1 MKTMIFSIE
10 NTPPTLEKLK
20 RTLQKQGYQVLDAR
34 SDYQGPIE
42 EALIVTDSN
51 AAVKY
56 ASEEHMAC
64 IGFEDASKGEETQRL
79 KGVPI
84 VLLDFEGIDAVF
96 LEQMYRRCRSIPW
109 EIAEEGELLIRESV
123 PEDFKALYAIYQ
135 QPGIDAYMPGMGQ
148 GEETEKK
155 IFEAYMK
162 QHYPFFGYGMWTV
175 IEKSTGHIV
184 GRAGIENGEYRGRT
198 VLSAGY
204 LIGQP
209 WQGRGYGAK
218 ALLAVLN
225 YADENLL
232 AEEIYAFIR
241 PGNQAS
247 VRTALKAGFYKIEK
261 GVYLRTFRR

>member
-20 RTLQKQGYQVLDAR
+20 KTLQKQGYQVLGAR
-34 SDYQGPIE
+34 SDYLGPTE

-51 AAVKY
+51 VTVKC

-64 IGFEDASKGEETQRL
+64 IGFEDTSKGEVTERI
-79 KGVPI
+79 KGVPM
-84 VLLDFEGIDAVF
+84 VLLDFDGIDAAF

-109 EIAEEGELLIRESV
+109 EIAEEGGFLIRESV

-135 QPGIDAYMPGMGQ
+135 QPGMDAYMPGMEQ
-148 GEETEKK
+148 GEEAEKK
-155 IFEAYMK
+155 IFEAYIK
-162 QHYPFFGYGMWTV
+162 NHYPFFGYGMWTV
-175 IEKSTGHIV
+175 IEKSTGHII
-184 GRAGIENGEYRGRT
+184 GRAGIENGEYCGKS

-209 WQGRGYGAK
+209 WQGRGYGVK

-225 YADENLL
+225 YAEKNLL

-241 PGNQAS
+241 PGNLAS
-247 VRTALKAGFYKIEK
+247 VRTALKAGFCKIEED
-261 GVYLRTFRR
+261 VYRHTFRG